1 MNQPSPAHKVGLCCV
16 LQSKKAT
23 LRELK

>member
-16 LQSKKAT
+16 LQSKKVT